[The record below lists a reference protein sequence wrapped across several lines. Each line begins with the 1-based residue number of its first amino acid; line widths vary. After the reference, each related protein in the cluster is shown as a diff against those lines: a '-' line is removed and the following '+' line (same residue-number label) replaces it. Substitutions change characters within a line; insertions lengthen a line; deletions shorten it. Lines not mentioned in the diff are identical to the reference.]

1 MADEANGERKLF
13 HTASGR
19 FDLWR
24 LVEQLIPTGIAA
36 FVVIYTTTQV
46 TQNQVNDL
54 KASAMQSEV
63 QRQSLQKDIQ
73 EAQNRLI
80 ELNAKVTAYLGQQ
93 TQINSAV
100 DARLTY
106 IERAQRAAGDY
117 QQRPRN

>member
-1 MADEANGERKLF
+1 MMANGADGEEDRKLF
-13 HTASGR
+13 QKSASRGGG

-24 LVEQLIPTGIAA
+24 LVEQLIPTAIAA
-36 FVVIYTTTQV
+36 LIVIWTTTQV
-46 TQNQVNDL
+46 TQNQVNEL
-54 KASAMQSEV
+54 KQTAITSDI

-106 IERAQRAAGDY
+106 IERDR
-117 QQRPRN
+117 RNSGR